1 MEIIG
6 RVDTPKRVA
15 VCFDT
20 CHAFAAGYDIRDEEA
35 YGQTMDTFDEVIGL
49 DMLKLFHLND
59 SKMPLGSKRDR
70 HEQIGDGE
78 IGLEAF
84 RLLVNDRRFEHTP
97 GVLETPPLPSGEKSY
112 KRNLAVLRGL
122 VGRKERIEVKGQ
134 RRLV

>member
-1 MEIIG
+1 MSCLVFDDEHAVKTAGIGDII
-6 RVDTPKRVA
+6 
-15 VCFDT
+15 
-20 CHAFAAGYDIRDEEA
+20 DITEMVRESVEA

-84 RLLVNDRRFEHTP
+84 RLLMNDRRFEHTP
-97 GVLETPPLPSGEKSY
+97 GVLETPPFPSGEKSY
-112 KRNLAVLRGL
+112 KRNLRVLRGL
-122 VGRKERIEVKGQ
+122 IGKKESIKVKGQ